1 MSAAKAAK
9 PPQCPICDTP
19 IPGHWQDYP
28 EYPFCTRRCKLIDLG
43 RWLSED
49 YKIPTPDDDD
59 SRSTSGE
66 R

>member
-1 MSAAKAAK
+1 VSAPKAAK
-9 PPQCPICDTP
+9 PPCCPICG
-19 IPGHWQDYP
+19 IAVPGHWQDYP

-59 SRSTSGE
+59 DRSTAGE